1 MTALFMDTSAVIK
14 RYVAEVGS
22 TWVTALTQPS
32 TGHVMII
39 ARLAT
44 VEVCSAL
51 ARLQRLKQLAS
62 SDGTRLR
69 TDFLFHA
76 DTEYLTI
83 PVDDAVLGRARDL
96 VARYPLRALDAVQ
109 LACALEAANGLG
121 EPLTFLCAD
130 SDLLAAAAGEGFVT
144 DNPLAHP

>member
-1 MTALFMDTSAVIK
+1 MTAFFMDTSAVIK

-22 TWVTALTQPS
+22 NWVTALTQPAA
-32 TGHVMII
+32 GHVIVI
-39 ARLAT
+39 SRLTT

-62 SDGTRLR
+62 SDGARLR
-69 TDFLFHA
+69 ADFLSHA
-76 DTEYLTI
+76 DLEYLTI

-96 VARYPLRALDAVQ
+96 VAKYPLRALDAVQ
-109 LACALEAANGLG
+109 LACSLEAATGLG
-121 EPLTFLCAD
+121 EALTFLCAD
-130 SDLLAAAAGEGFVT
+130 NDLLNAAASEGFIT